1 MEPQYL
7 WCMTGDFGDMH
18 LADTWCHV
26 VEESKCVVEGQTHTD
41 PCVQSSHY
49 HSIGEKK
56 HSALFVFFKPITQV

>member
-56 HSALFVFFKPITQV
+56 TLCLVCIL